1 MQQEDKQDFWKHSKQ
16 RKLWDAIFPGE
27 LRKTIPYHVTLEAI
41 QSYCRS
47 VGDLHPL
54 YFDEAYARSSP
65 YGGLIA
71 PPAIHTL
78 LIFACLPM
86 DDWIRT
92 PGHINVGQAWNYINP
107 VRPGDTITLKARAID
122 KFIKKN
128 RLFVIHENSFFN
140 QRDEITCTGRG
151 WSIRPE

>member
-1 MQQEDKQDFWKHSKQ
+1 MQHEDIQDFKRDSKN
-16 RKLWDAIFPGE
+16 RKLWDEIVPGE
-27 LRKTIPYHVTLEAI
+27 MRKTIPYHVTADAI
-41 QSYCRS
+41 QAYCHS

-54 YFDEAYARSSP
+54 YLDEDYAKRSR
-65 YGGLIA
+65 YRGLIA

-92 PGHINVGQAWNYINP
+92 PGHINVGQAWNYEAP
-107 VRPGDTITLKARAID
+107 VRPGDTITLEARAID
-122 KFIKKN
+122 KFVKKE
-128 RLFVIHENSFFN
+128 RLFIIHYNLFLN
-140 QRDEITCTGRG
+140 QHGEVTCSGRG